1 VSNTTQPDT
10 GFNVA
15 RRAARVLALQV
26 LYEADTTQHMP
37 GDVLTRHLLE
47 LPHDDPSREY
57 TQKLVSGVVTNR
69 PALDEIL
76 NSCTAEHP
84 LEQVAA
90 IDRNLLRIALQ
101 EIRANTAP
109 AKVAINEAV
118 EIAKEFGGDTSPKF
132 INGVLAAALKK
143 ASKNS

>member
-1 VSNTTQPDT
+1 MIKTTEPAKIV
-10 GFNVA
+10 NAA

-47 LPHDDPSREY
+47 LSADDPSRSY
-57 TQKLVSGVVTNR
+57 AQQLVSGVVTNR
-69 PALDEIL
+69 PALDEVL
-76 NSCTAEHP
+76 NSCMTEHP
-84 LEQVAA
+84 LEDVAA
-90 IDRNLLRIALQ
+90 IDRNVLRIALQ

-109 AKVAINEAV
+109 PKVAINEAV

-132 INGVLAAALKK
+132 INGALAAALKK
-143 ASKNS
+143 INA